1 MGKIS
6 RQLLDTELSAIV
18 HTLPEVR
25 NDDGKNVRGSNLR
38 EGRLTHHMYLTSGI
52 RNAQFTALSLWWLVV
67 RLLALGCE
75 L

>member
-6 RQLLDTELSAIV
+6 RQSLDTELSA
-18 HTLPEVR
+18 TLPEVR
-25 NDDGKNVRGSNLR
+25 NDDGQNVRGSNLR
-38 EGRLTHHMYLTSGI
+38 EGKLTPLMYLTGGI

-67 RLLALGCE
+67 WLLAFDCE